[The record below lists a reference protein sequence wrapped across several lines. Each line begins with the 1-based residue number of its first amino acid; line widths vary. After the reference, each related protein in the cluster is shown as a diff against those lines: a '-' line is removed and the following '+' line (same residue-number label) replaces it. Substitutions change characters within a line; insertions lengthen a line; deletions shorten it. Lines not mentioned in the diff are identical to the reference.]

1 MSPPPL
7 YVFVYIFE
15 HKNTHAQ
22 YLNAGIRG
30 KFDMDAMNDA
40 VAKHKSKFYLTL
52 FRFQFATLMLPYF
65 NPRDKAIIVAGWPG
79 MPGMATTFSV
89 NETEFFRMSDV
100 NDKEKKKAKKS
111 IIVHVVGIKGFTDF
125 SGFVDK
131 TDPYVTLTYYGRE
144 FKTRTATNIGGTA
157 TFDEMFEVP
166 WNLGSN
172 KMTVSV
178 FDEDTMQDDVLGQ
191 IEIDLTNQFFSL
203 STPDVDQAVN
213 FNCMKNG
220 KVAGSIKLAFA
231 KTQADMEISS
241 STSSHM
247 IGVFKG
253 LDLPIMT
260 PASMK
265 WSQLPPIEIQ
275 IYFLSPETYL
285 EANKDIK
292 NKIKQAEPGSG
303 ALREGLTRAF
313 QRREKV
319 TKAAVVGSFSFP
331 KAQPTLAT
339 KVSLEDLIKIRT
351 TGVKTAGKV
360 NLTSWNQRE
369 QGYTGELEMRVYV
382 SRKPLTDAFPKLMN
396 AIRYRGL
403 NAPATDY
410 FMKKLTTIVDGVEA
424 KNNEFLDACRER
436 RIALLKSFSK
446 SLAKSGKGGMA
457 AAAVSQNKHN
467 DRDVEQIELQGT
479 FETTVNALKVQQEK
493 VSSNKT
499 EIAELTKVVSSIQ
512 KLFAAA
518 EQIALGAQRAQQNNP
533 QEGNHHRNEELKVQP
548 WMDAA
553 RELES
558 QRKLPG
564 EGSLPALQSQ
574 SQPLFAPR
582 NSGLGFV
589 GVCFVSCLFL

>member
-1 MSPPPL
+1 MSFPPL
-7 YVFVYIFE
+7 YVFVHVFE

-22 YLNAGIRG
+22 NHNAGIRG
-30 KFDMDAMNDA
+30 KFDMDAMKDA

-65 NPRDKAIIVAGWPG
+65 NHRDKAIIVAGWPG
-79 MPGMATTFSV
+79 MPGMTTTFSV
-89 NETEFFRMSDV
+89 NETEFFRMSDM

-131 TDPYVTLTYYGRE
+131 TDPYVKLTYYGRE

-157 TFDEMFEVP
+157 SIDEMFEIP
-166 WNLGSN
+166 WNRGSN

-191 IEIDLTNQFFSL
+191 VEIDLTNQFFSL
-203 STPDVDQAVN
+203 STPIIDQAVN

-231 KTQADMEISS
+231 KTEADMEISS
-241 STSSHM
+241 STSSHL

-275 IYFLSPETYL
+275 IYLLSPETYL

-292 NKIKQAEPGSG
+292 NKIKQAELGSG
-303 ALREGLTRAF
+303 ALKEGMARAF
-313 QRREKV
+313 LRREKV

-331 KAQPTLAT
+331 KAQPALAT

-351 TGVKTAGKV
+351 TGVKTAAGKV

-369 QGYTGELEMRVYV
+369 QGYTGELEMSVYV

-396 AIRYRGL
+396 AIRYRGM

-410 FMKKLTTIVDGVEA
+410 FMQKLTTIVDGVEA

-436 RIALLKSFSK
+436 RIALLKSVSK

-457 AAAVSQNKHN
+457 AAAVFQIKHN

-479 FETTVNALKVQQEK
+479 FQTTVTALKVQQEK

-533 QEGNHHRNEELKVQP
+533 QEVNHLRNEELKVQP
-548 WMDAA
+548 LVDAA

-582 NSGLGFV
+582 NSGLSPV
-589 GVCFVSCLFL
+589 